1 MKLMKSFIGIGLLVM
16 SVGCFVSVG
25 RSNPVAQSNP
35 QAQLEKLTLDTRVNI
50 LKLSSGMGKQEV
62 IIIMGSESYSIGE
75 AQINKPFRSSMYN
88 KNGDM
93 IEILFYYTE
102 LRQSDGK
109 LTDDELTPLV
119 FINGKLD
126 SWGWEPWVEK
136 AKRYDINVNYKLN

>member
-1 MKLMKSFIGIGLLVM
+1 MKLVKSFIGIGLLVIG
-16 SVGCFVSVG
+16 VGCSTPD
-25 RSNPVAQSNP
+25 PV
-35 QAQLEKLTLDTRVNI
+35 AQLEKITLDTRVNI
-50 LKLSSGMGKQEV
+50 LKLSSGIGKQEV
-62 IIIMGSESYSIGE
+62 IIIMGSESYSIGG

-109 LTDDELTPLV
+109 ITDDELTPLV

-126 SWGWEPWVEK
+126 SWGWESWVEK